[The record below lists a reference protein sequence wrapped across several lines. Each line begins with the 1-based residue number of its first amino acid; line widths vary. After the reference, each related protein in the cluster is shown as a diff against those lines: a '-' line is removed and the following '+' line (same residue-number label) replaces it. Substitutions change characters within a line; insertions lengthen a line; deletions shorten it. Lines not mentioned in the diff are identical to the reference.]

1 MSHLRQG
8 YGGPGLAALAG
19 DLREMVR
26 EQYDFREL
34 LYQMTRRDL
43 LLRYKQTV
51 MGFGWAIFMPLVNT
65 AVFSVIFTRVAPL
78 DMDMPY
84 PLFAYCGLL
93 AWNFSASSFR
103 FAVQS
108 LTSNASLV
116 TKVYFP
122 REIFPISAVLVSLVD
137 FVVGA
142 TVLIGLM
149 IYYHV
154 VPTVALVALPW
165 VLAVHIMF
173 TLGISLLLAM
183 ANLFYRDVKYLFE
196 LVLTIWM
203 FVSAVL
209 YPVSQVGGM
218 MGRVMAINPVT
229 PILEAYRDVILR
241 GHFPDAASFMMTTLV
256 SALLL
261 ATSWVIFHRAEYAF
275 AESV

>member
-1 MSHLRQG
+1 MS
-8 YGGPGLAALAG
+8 PAAALSRLSG
-19 DLREMVR
+19 DVKEIVG
-26 EQYDFREL
+26 EQYEFREL

-78 DMDMPY
+78 QTDLPY

-93 AWNFSASSFR
+93 TWNFSASSLR
-103 FAVQS
+103 FAVTS

-122 REIFPISAVLVSLVD
+122 REIFPISAVAVSIVD
-137 FVVGA
+137 FAVGS

-149 IYYHV
+149 IYYQV
-154 VPTVALVALPW
+154 APTAAVLALPL
-165 VLAVHIMF
+165 VLLVQIVL
-173 TLGISLLLAM
+173 TLAISLLLAM

-203 FVSAVL
+203 FLTAVL
-209 YPVSQVGGM
+209 YPVSQVGGLT
-218 MGRVMAINPVT
+218 GRIMAINPMT
-229 PILEAYRDVILR
+229 PIIEAYRDVLLR
-241 GHFPDAASFMMTTLV
+241 GRLPDPVFVPDHCRGGGNCCWSWRGLSSTAPNTNSPR
-256 SALLL
+256 
-261 ATSWVIFHRAEYAF
+261 TSSEC
-275 AESV
+275 